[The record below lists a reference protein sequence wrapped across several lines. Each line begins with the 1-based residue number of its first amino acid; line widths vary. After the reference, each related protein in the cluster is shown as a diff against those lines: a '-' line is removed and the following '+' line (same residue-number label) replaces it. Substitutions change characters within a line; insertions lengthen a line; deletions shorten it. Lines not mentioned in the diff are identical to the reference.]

1 MIYRLFG
8 FCDDQERNIATI
20 MVETLDEEKAG
31 LQQEME
37 QLKSEYEN
45 RFETQKEQIDKLR
58 NAVESATKSAVERD
72 RRTRASMEEVARER
86 LEEKERI
93 IAELRV
99 QLASKEGMERSYRR
113 LKETKEEMEQKMLL
127 MTQQILDTFSRSLSD
142 DVKRKLSL

>member
-1 MIYRLFG
+1 M
-8 FCDDQERNIATI
+8 
-20 MVETLDEEKAG
+20 DEEKAG